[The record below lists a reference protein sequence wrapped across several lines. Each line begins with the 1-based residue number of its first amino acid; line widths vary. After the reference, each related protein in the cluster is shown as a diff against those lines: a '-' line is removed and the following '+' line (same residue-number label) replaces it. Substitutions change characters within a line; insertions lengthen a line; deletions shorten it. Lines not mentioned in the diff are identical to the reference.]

1 MKKTILMSLVF
12 VVLLIGIASADNM
25 YSQNYSYKD
34 SGKIN
39 AAYFV
44 VQELKYEPYPVSP
57 GESFDLWIKV
67 QNIGQMDA
75 TDARFNLQLE
85 SPFSSSDNL
94 DQDYGLVSGTAN
106 AYAHMKSGE
115 VNPQENQ
122 IVLKYRITV
131 DGNAIPGTNY
141 IKMVTYT
148 NSMDSGQVFSI
159 PISVDKTKTD
169 FNLALQKADATGYSF
184 LISNVGDNS
193 ADSLSVT
200 LNPESG
206 LTVNGDRIFVVG
218 KLNKGDFTKFSVP
231 LSASKDVKEVTF
243 KMDYTDTSGARRS
256 VEKTVSLEGATANL
270 PQTNASPSYVKWIYL
285 FVGFIIGLIAMSIVK
300 RKQIKN
306 LLRK

>member
-1 MKKTILMSLVF
+1 MKKIILVSLLF
-12 VVLLIGIASADNM
+12 IFLFASFASADNM
-25 YSQNYSYKD
+25 YVQNYTYKD
-34 SGKIN
+34 SGKMSSP
-39 AAYFV
+39 YFV

-67 QNIGQMDA
+67 QNIGQGDA
-75 TDARFNLQLE
+75 SDAKFKLQLD

-94 DQDYGLVSGTAN
+94 EQDYGLISGTAN
-106 AYAHMKSGE
+106 AYAHIKSGE

-141 IKMVTYT
+141 VKVIAYT

-159 PISVDKTKTD
+159 PVSVDKTKTD
-169 FNLALQKADATGYSF
+169 FNLALQKSDAAGYSF

-200 LNPESG
+200 LNPEAG
-206 LTVNGDRIFVVG
+206 LAVNGDRIFVVG

-231 LSASKDVKEVTF
+231 LSVSDNVKEVTF
-243 KMDYTDTSGARRS
+243 QVDYTDTSGARRS
-256 VEKTVSLEGATANL
+256 VEKTVSLEGATKNL
-270 PQTNASPSYVKWIYL
+270 PQANASPSYVKWIYL
-285 FVGFIIGLIAMSIVK
+285 FVGFIIGLIAMSLVK